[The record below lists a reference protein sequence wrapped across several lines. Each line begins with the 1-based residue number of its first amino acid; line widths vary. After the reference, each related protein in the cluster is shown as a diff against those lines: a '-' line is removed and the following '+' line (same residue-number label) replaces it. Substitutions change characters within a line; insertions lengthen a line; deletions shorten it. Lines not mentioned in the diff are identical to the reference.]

1 MFARGQ
7 HCKHNDEVM
16 SERNEAQVQHGGGL
30 VTRAVTTTVPLW
42 LGLGPAGL
50 AAPPLGAIAL
60 AAHGARRLIRGKGL
74 PKRAGKRKQRGGFL
88 IAAVPAA
95 VGALAA
101 KASPFIA
108 KVAISYAFTKALQA
122 FQLAMQYLVNL
133 PDEKH
138 PIEKLKAYLRYF
150 FSKEQLTSA
159 PLQLMI
165 AGYVAQTMM
174 MKQSEAMA
182 QVQNAAVEGDDGW
195 TEMRNMKG
203 MPRDYPEPVK
213 DASAVTQKS
222 TPQLQPQRKA
232 PPLPHVAVKRTP
244 PKPYARVAP
253 WDVNAIPKLKA
264 SYPWEEE
271 L

>member
-1 MFARGQ
+1 
-7 HCKHNDEVM
+7 M
-16 SERNEAQVQHGGGL
+16 SERNESQVQHGGGL
-30 VTRAVTTTVPLW
+30 VTRAVKTAAKTTVPLW

-60 AAHGARRLIRGKGL
+60 AAHGARRLVRGRGQ

-133 PDEKH
+133 PDEEH

-150 FSKEQLTSA
+150 FSKEQLTSV

-165 AGYVAQTMM
+165 SGYVAQTMM
-174 MKQSEAMA
+174 MKQNEAMA
-182 QVQNAAVEGDDGW
+182 QVQNAAVEDN
-195 TEMRNMKG
+195 T
-203 MPRDYPEPVK
+203 PEPMPHPRELR
-213 DASAVTQKS
+213 Q
-222 TPQLQPQRKA
+222 QRLA
-232 PPLPHVAVKRTP
+232 NART
-244 PKPYARVAP
+244 A
-253 WDVNAIPKLKA
+253 
-264 SYPWEEE
+264 
-271 L
+271 

>member
-1 MFARGQ
+1 MNARGQ
-7 HCKHNDEVM
+7 HCKHNDQVM
-16 SERNEAQVQHGGGL
+16 SERNESQIQHGSGL
-30 VTRAVTTTVPLW
+30 VTRALKTGVPLW
-42 LGLGPAGL
+42 MGLGPAGL

-60 AAHGARRLIRGKGL
+60 AAHGARRLVRGRGL

-95 VGALAA
+95 VGALAT

-108 KVAISYAFTKALQA
+108 KVAIRYAFTKALQA

-133 PDEKH
+133 PDEQH

-182 QVQNAAVEGDDGW
+182 QVQNAAVEGNEYELQDASTMDTGYLEKVRDRK
-195 TEMRNMKG
+195 T
-203 MPRDYPEPVK
+203 PRPPTVNANPLARARVKTKAPEP
-213 DASAVTQKS
+213 
-222 TPQLQPQRKA
+222 
-232 PPLPHVAVKRTP
+232 
-244 PKPYARVAP
+244 YAKTAP
-253 WDVNAIPKLKA
+253 WD
-264 SYPWEEE
+264 EE